1 MAEHP
6 LFEKLM
12 ARLDEI
18 DGRLGQFE
26 QMLTE
31 QEYAL
36 QRAEGVLASLERDMH
51 GTDGIIEDVAIL
63 ADEARRREWWSWLP
77 EQARENIR
85 RAS

>member
-18 DGRLGQFE
+18 AGRLDQFE

-31 QEYAL
+31 QSSAL
-36 QRAEGVLASLERDMH
+36 RRAEGALASMERDMR

-63 ADEARRREWWSWLP
+63 AEEARRREWHSMLP
-77 EQARENIR
+77 KQARDNIR